1 MYRYEI
7 PIPKSQFRNPKSY
20 SLLPIFAAQVPSM
33 HNIKAIAFDA
43 DDTLWVNE
51 PYFQETERK
60 FCALLEDYLPH
71 HTISQELYQTEVQN
85 MALYGYGVKA
95 FMLSMVETAIRISGG
110 TLPNE
115 ILGRIIQYG
124 KEHLDKP
131 IEMLDD
137 VEHVLKS
144 LNGKY
149 RLVLATKGDLLDQE
163 RKLKKSQLERYFH
176 HIEIMSE
183 KHEADYLKLIR
194 HLDIAPEQFMMIG
207 NGLKSDVLPV
217 LAIGGHAIH
226 VPFHTT
232 WLHEQID
239 VSVTHEKFRQVDKLS
254 EILQYL

>member
-1 MYRYEI
+1 MRQI
-7 PIPKSQFRNPKSY
+7 T
-20 SLLPIFAAQVPSM
+20 
-33 HNIKAIAFDA
+33 AIAFDA

-51 PYFQETERK
+51 PYFNETERK

-71 HTISQELYQTEVQN
+71 HAISQELYKTEVQN

-95 FMLSMVETAIRISGG
+95 FMLSMVETAIRVSGG

-115 ILGRIIQYG
+115 ILDKIIQYG

-137 VEHVLKS
+137 VENVLKS

-176 HIEIMSE
+176 HIEIMSD
-183 KHEADYLKLIR
+183 KQEADYLKLIR
-194 HLDIAPEQFMMIG
+194 HLDISPDGFLMIG
-207 NGLKSDVLPV
+207 NSIKSDVLPV
-217 LAIGGHAIH
+217 LAIGGHAVH
-226 VPFHTT
+226 VPFYTT
-232 WLHEQID
+232 WVHEQVDHQI
-239 VSVTHEKFRQVDKLS
+239 SHPNFLQVEKLS
-254 EILQYL
+254 EVLQYL

>member
-1 MYRYEI
+1 ME
-7 PIPKSQFRNPKSY
+7 FALAVRN
-20 SLLPIFAAQVPSM
+20 ITV
-33 HNIKAIAFDA
+33 IAFDA

-71 HTISQELYQTEVQN
+71 HTISQELYKTEVQN
-85 MALYGYGVKA
+85 MALYGFGVKA

-115 ILGRIIQYG
+115 ILDKVIQYG
-124 KEHLDKP
+124 KEHLEKP

-149 RLVLATKGDLLDQE
+149 RIVLATKGDILDQE

-176 HIEIMSE
+176 HTEIMSD
-183 KHEADYLKLIR
+183 KQEADYLKLIR
-194 HLDIAPEQFMMIG
+194 HLDITPDQFLMIG
-207 NGLKSDVLPV
+207 NSIKSDVLPV

-232 WLHEQID
+232 WVHEQVDPKI
-239 VSVTHEKFRQVDKLS
+239 THPQFLQVETLAG
-254 EILQYL
+254 ILEFL